1 MSGHAKGSFESRV
14 LADASKAFHLR
25 FQLNGKRE
33 TVVLHERPGCH
44 CGCGGGWEE
53 PAARSE
59 LSELVAWARVGL
71 RPLPRPTRGTTGP
84 GEENGTVPT
93 FAEYAAWWLE
103 AKIAGVLGDHPIS
116 ENTAKDYRTR
126 LGHLAYLG
134 PYRVDEIDA
143 ALCLELKAHLLAQA
157 REVREAIEA
166 GVDLHESSGRR
177 RRPIGPSTIRKA
189 LGALRSILE
198 DAVEDGLLERNP
210 AQGRRMRVA
219 VPKPKRSYLEIDE
232 LAFLLD
238 AAADQ
243 DDPLAGAASPQGGGS
258 AAAVARLTARGLRPR
273 QVAERLGL
281 SRATVTHHLRRL
293 GAQTG
298 RGYAGRRVVCE
309 LLGRAGLRVGE
320 LCDARVG
327 DLRIDAEGAARLRI
341 VDSKTE
347 AGRRLV
353 ELSPALAAAVLGH
366 LKRLRAQGRPTDP
379 DAYLVPGLRD
389 GRLSRRRVGQ
399 ILAEAARLASE
410 RLSVRGMA
418 PLPHI
423 TPHTLRRTYISI
435 ALLANEFDV
444 KWVMTQVGHA
454 DSSMTMDVYAQLEQR
469 AKRSHGESLDRLLA
483 EARERVAALPHRSAS
498 TSSRGVDMMSSY
510 ESPAVSFPSRRPRRG
525 DRGPCPERGQDQER
539 GRP

>member
-1 MSGHAKGSFESRV
+1 MSGQAKGSFEPRV
-14 LADASKAFHLR
+14 LTDGSKSFHLR

-33 TVVLHERPGCH
+33 TVVLHERPGCP

-53 PAARSE
+53 AAAQAE
-59 LSELVAWARVGL
+59 LGELVAWARVGL
-71 RPLPRPTRGTTGP
+71 RPLPRPMGVPTGP
-84 GEENGTVPT
+84 GEENASVPT

-103 AKIAGVLGDHPIS
+103 AKIAGILGDHPIS
-116 ENTAKDYRTR
+116 ENTMKDYRTR

-134 PYRVDEIDA
+134 AYRVDEIDA
-143 ALCLELKAHLLAQA
+143 ALCLELKAHLLVQA

-166 GVDLHESSGRR
+166 GADLRERSGRR
-177 RRPIGPSTIRKA
+177 RRPLGPSTIRKV
-189 LGALRSILE
+189 LDALRSILE

-232 LAFLLD
+232 LAYLLD
-238 AAADQ
+238 AATDQ
-243 DDPLAGAASPQGGGS
+243 DDPFAGADPSPPGSPS
-258 AAAVARLTARGLRPR
+258 AAAVARLTAQGLRPR

-281 SRATVTHHLRRL
+281 SAATVTHHLRRL
-293 GAQTG
+293 GAETG

-309 LLGRAGLRVGE
+309 LLGRAGVRVGE
-320 LCDARVG
+320 LCEARVE
-327 DLRIDAEGAARLRI
+327 DLRVDAEGTARLRI
-341 VDSKTE
+341 GDSKTE

-353 ELSPALAAAVLGH
+353 ELSPELTAAALSH
-366 LKRLRAQGRPTDP
+366 LDRLRAQGRPSGP

-410 RLSVRGMA
+410 RLAARGMA
-418 PLPHI
+418 PLPHT

-435 ALLANEFDV
+435 ALIANQFDL
-444 KWVMTQVGHA
+444 KFVMAQVGHA

-469 AKRSHGESLDRLLA
+469 AKRSHGANFDRLLA
-483 EARERVAALPHRSAS
+483 EARERVAALPLRSAS
-498 TSSRGVDMMSSY
+498 TPSE
-510 ESPAVSFPSRRPRRG
+510 ESI
-525 DRGPCPERGQDQER
+525 
-539 GRP
+539 

>member
-1 MSGHAKGSFESRV
+1 MSGQAKGSFESRV
-14 LADASKAFHLR
+14 LTDGSKSFHLR
-25 FQLNGKRE
+25 FQLAGKRA
-33 TVVLHERPGCH
+33 TVVLHERPGCP

-53 PAARSE
+53 ATARAE
-59 LSELVAWARVGL
+59 LSELVTWARVGL
-71 RPLPRPTRGTTGP
+71 RPLLRPTRGPTSFS
-84 GEENGTVPT
+84 EENGAVPT

-134 PYRVDEIDA
+134 AYRVDEIDA

-157 REVREAIEA
+157 REAIEA
-166 GVDLHESSGRR
+166 GADLRERSGRR
-177 RRPIGPSTIRKA
+177 RRPLGPSMIRKV

-210 AQGRRMRVA
+210 AQSRRMRVA

-232 LAFLLD
+232 MAYLLD
-238 AAADQ
+238 AATDQ
-243 DDPLAGAASPQGGGS
+243 DDPFAGGDPSPGGPS
-258 AAAVARLTARGLRPR
+258 AAAVARLTAQGLRPR

-281 SRATVTHHLRRL
+281 SAATVTHHLRRL
-293 GAQTG
+293 GAETG

-309 LLGRAGLRVGE
+309 LLGRAGVRVGE
-320 LCDARVG
+320 LCEARVE
-327 DLRIDAEGAARLRI
+327 DLRVDAEGTARLRI
-341 VDSKTE
+341 GASKTE

-353 ELSPALAAAVLGH
+353 ELSPELTAAALSH
-366 LKRLRAQGRPTDP
+366 LDRLRAQGRPSGP
-379 DAYLVPGLRD
+379 GAYLVPGLRD

-410 RLSVRGMA
+410 RLAARGMA
-418 PLPHI
+418 PLPHT

-435 ALLANEFDV
+435 ALIANQFDL
-444 KWVMTQVGHA
+444 KFVMAQVGHA

-469 AKRSHGESLDRLLA
+469 AKRSHGANFDRLLA
-483 EARERVAALPHRSAS
+483 EARERVAALPLRSAS
-498 TSSRGVDMMSSY
+498 T
-510 ESPAVSFPSRRPRRG
+510 PSEEPI
-525 DRGPCPERGQDQER
+525 
-539 GRP
+539 

>member
-1 MSGHAKGSFESRV
+1 MSCTSA
-14 LADASKAFHLR
+14 
-25 FQLNGKRE
+25 
-33 TVVLHERPGCH
+33 
-44 CGCGGGWEE
+44 
-53 PAARSE
+53 PAAPAAA
-59 LSELVAWARVGL
+59 VAAGKKEPREPSWASSWR
-71 RPLPRPTRGTTGP
+71 GP
-84 GEENGTVPT
+84 GWACARCRGRWAGRRVRARRSGAAPT

-126 LGHLAYLG
+126 LGHLASLG
-134 PYRVDEIDA
+134 AYRVDEIDA
-143 ALCLELKAHLLAQA
+143 ALCLELKAHLLEQA

-166 GVDLHESSGRR
+166 GVDLRERSGRR
-177 RRPIGPSTIRKA
+177 RRPLGPSTIRKV

-232 LAFLLD
+232 LAYLLD
-238 AAADQ
+238 AADQ
-243 DDPLAGAASPQGGGS
+243 DNPLADATPAPAGHS
-258 AAAVARLTARGLRPR
+258 AAAVARLTAQGLRPR
-273 QVAERLGL
+273 QIAERLGL

-293 GAQTG
+293 GAETG
-298 RGYAGRRVVCE
+298 RGYAGRRIVCE

-320 LCDARVG
+320 LCEARVE
-327 DLRIDAEGAARLRI
+327 DLRVDAEGTARLRI
-341 VDSKTE
+341 GDSKTE

-353 ELSPALAAAVLGH
+353 ELSPELTAAVLSH
-366 LKRLRAQGRPTDP
+366 LDRLRAQGRPSGP

-410 RLSVRGMA
+410 RLAARGMA
-418 PLPHI
+418 PLPHT

-435 ALLANEFDV
+435 ALIANQFDL
-444 KWVMTQVGHA
+444 KFVMAQVGHA

-469 AKRSHGESLDRLLA
+469 AKRSHGANFDRLLA
-483 EARERVAALPHRSAS
+483 EARERVAALPLRSTPAS
-498 TSSRGVDMMSSY
+498 SG
-510 ESPAVSFPSRRPRRG
+510 ESI
-525 DRGPCPERGQDQER
+525 
-539 GRP
+539 

>member
-1 MSGHAKGSFESRV
+1 MSGQATGSFESRV
-14 LADASKAFHLR
+14 LMDASRSFHLR

-33 TVVLHERPGCH
+33 TVVLHERPGCP

-53 PAARSE
+53 AAARAE
-59 LSELVAWARVGL
+59 LGELVAWARVGL
-71 RPLPRPTRGTTGP
+71 RPLPRPMGGP
-84 GEENGTVPT
+84 SGLSEKNGSVPT

-103 AKIAGVLGDHPIS
+103 AKMAGVLGDHPIS

-134 PYRVDEIDA
+134 AYRVNEIDA

-166 GVDLHESSGRR
+166 GADLRERSGRR
-177 RRPIGPSTIRKA
+177 RRPLGPSTIRKV

-232 LAFLLD
+232 LAYLLD
-238 AAADQ
+238 AATDQ
-243 DDPLAGAASPQGGGS
+243 DDPFAGGDPSPGSPS
-258 AAAVARLTARGLRPR
+258 AAAVARLTGQGLRPR

-281 SRATVTHHLRRL
+281 SRATVTPHLRRL
-293 GAQTG
+293 GAETG

-320 LCDARVG
+320 LCEARVE
-327 DLRIDAEGAARLRI
+327 DLRLDAEGTARLRI
-341 VDSKTE
+341 GDSKTE

-353 ELSPALAAAVLGH
+353 ELSPELTAAVLRH
-366 LKRLRAQGRPTDP
+366 LDRLRAQGRPSGP

-399 ILAEAARLASE
+399 ILAEASRLASE
-410 RLSVRGMA
+410 RLAARGMA
-418 PLPHI
+418 PLPHT

-435 ALLANEFDV
+435 ALIANQFDL
-444 KWVMTQVGHA
+444 KFVMAQVGHA

-469 AKRSHGESLDRLLA
+469 AKRSHGANFDRLLA
-483 EARERVAALPHRSAS
+483 EARERVAALPLRSAS
-498 TSSRGVDMMSSY
+498 TLSE
-510 ESPAVSFPSRRPRRG
+510 ESI
-525 DRGPCPERGQDQER
+525 
-539 GRP
+539 

>member
-1 MSGHAKGSFESRV
+1 MSGQAKGSFESRV
-14 LADASKAFHLR
+14 LTDGSKSFHLR
-25 FQLNGKRE
+25 FQLAGKRA
-33 TVVLHERPGCH
+33 TVVLHERPGCP

-53 PAARSE
+53 ATARAE
-59 LSELVAWARVGL
+59 LSELVTWARVGL
-71 RPLPRPTRGTTGP
+71 RPLLRPTRGPTSFS
-84 GEENGTVPT
+84 EENGAVPT

-134 PYRVDEIDA
+134 AYRVDEIDA

-166 GVDLHESSGRR
+166 GADLRERSGRR
-177 RRPIGPSTIRKA
+177 RRPLGPSMIRKV

-210 AQGRRMRVA
+210 AQSRRMRVT

-232 LAFLLD
+232 MAYLLD
-238 AAADQ
+238 AATDQ
-243 DDPLAGAASPQGGGS
+243 DDPFAGGDPSPGGPS
-258 AAAVARLTARGLRPR
+258 AAAVARLTAQGLRPR

-281 SRATVTHHLRRL
+281 SAATVTHHLRRL
-293 GAQTG
+293 GAETG

-309 LLGRAGLRVGE
+309 LLGRAGVRVGE
-320 LCDARVG
+320 LCEARVE
-327 DLRIDAEGAARLRI
+327 DLRVDAEGTARLRI
-341 VDSKTE
+341 GDSKTE

-353 ELSPALAAAVLGH
+353 ELSPELTAAALSH
-366 LKRLRAQGRPTDP
+366 LDRLRAQGRPSGP

-410 RLSVRGMA
+410 RLAARGMA
-418 PLPHI
+418 PLPHT

-435 ALLANEFDV
+435 ALIANQFDL
-444 KWVMTQVGHA
+444 KFVMAQVGHA

-469 AKRSHGESLDRLLA
+469 AKRSHGANFDRLLA
-483 EARERVAALPHRSAS
+483 EARERVAALPVRSAS
-498 TSSRGVDMMSSY
+498 TPSE
-510 ESPAVSFPSRRPRRG
+510 ESI
-525 DRGPCPERGQDQER
+525 
-539 GRP
+539 

>member
-1 MSGHAKGSFESRV
+1 MSGQAKGSFESRV
-14 LADASKAFHLR
+14 LTDASKSFHLR

-33 TVVLHERPGCH
+33 TVVLHERPGCGCG
-44 CGCGGGWEE
+44 CGCGGGWAEA
-53 PAARSE
+53 AARAE
-59 LSELVAWARVGL
+59 LGELVAWVRVGL
-71 RPLPRPTRGTTGP
+71 RPLLRPMGRTTRP
-84 GEENGTVPT
+84 GEENGSAPT

-126 LGHLAYLG
+126 LRHLAYLG
-134 PYRVDEIDA
+134 AYRVDEIDA

-166 GVDLHESSGRR
+166 GVDLRERSGRR
-177 RRPIGPSTIRKA
+177 RRPLGLSMIRKV

-210 AQGRRMRVA
+210 AQGRRMRIA

-232 LAFLLD
+232 FAYLLD

-243 DDPLAGAASPQGGGS
+243 DDPLAGAAPAPAGRS
-258 AAAVARLTARGLRPR
+258 AAAVTRLTAQGLRPL
-273 QVAERLGL
+273 QIAERLGL

-293 GAQTG
+293 GAKTG

-309 LLGRAGLRVGE
+309 LLGRGGLRVGE
-320 LCDARVG
+320 LCEARVE
-327 DLRIDAEGAARLRI
+327 DLRIDAEGTARLRI
-341 VDSKTE
+341 ADSKTE

-353 ELSPALAAAVLGH
+353 ELSPELTAVVLSH
-366 LKRLRAQGRPTDP
+366 LDRLRAQGRPTGP
-379 DAYLVPGLRD
+379 GAYLVPDLRD

-410 RLSVRGMA
+410 RLAARGMA
-418 PLPHI
+418 PLPHT

-435 ALLANEFDV
+435 ALIANQFDL
-444 KWVMTQVGHA
+444 KFVMAQVGRA

-469 AKRSHGESLDRLLA
+469 AKRSHGGNFDRLLA
-483 EARERVAALPHRSAS
+483 DARERVAALPLRSTATPS
-498 TSSRGVDMMSSY
+498 A
-510 ESPAVSFPSRRPRRG
+510 ESI
-525 DRGPCPERGQDQER
+525 
-539 GRP
+539 